1 MKAMRRVIS
10 IYVAAIILMSASVLL
25 AGCNENDVE
34 LHEPVMIS
42 PEQYPEELDETI
54 SKIICNYYAPMWK
67 KLEFYGER
75 HKILGVEEQVLSDTK
90 KELTVY
96 VMYLYH
102 VYLENYISDNNGST
116 MTHVGDYNRSEKKQ
130 LIFNNE
136 TGVKLWSLIDY
147 DAEKNN
153 SFHKDIFK
161 SGFFKI
167 KLDVSADNKINSVQ
181 EVYMTA
187 WIDDETEEK
196 LSFDNHDYRD
206 FVYFKADKE
215 ITDEAYEWYRRGK
228 WSATIEIIDR
238 DLYNFYIG
246 YNKKIPENAYA
257 IRLYPDSTR
266 FQILAI
272 EPSGKTGEDLP
283 DDCTWEELREEMIVR
298 RVVAEGTCQYD
309 RGYLTMTAD
318 NGDTYLFKMNIA
330 GKPWLNFIPEQ
341 SDELEIGSVYFN
353 EIYFW
358 MEEKTQ

>member
-10 IYVAAIILMSASVLL
+10 IYIAAIILMSASVLL

-54 SKIICNYYAPMWK
+54 SKIICDYYAPMWK

-102 VYLENYISDNNGST
+102 AYLENYLSDHNDHAIPLMGN
-116 MTHVGDYNRSEKKQ
+116 YNESEKKQ
-130 LIFNNE
+130 LIFDNE
-136 TGVKLWSLIDY
+136 TGAKLWSLIDY
-147 DAEKNN
+147 DAQVNFYE
-153 SFHKDIFK
+153 DISK
-161 SGFFKI
+161 PGFFKI

-196 LSFDNHDYRD
+196 LSFDIHNYRD
-206 FVYFKADKE
+206 FIYSEADKE
-215 ITDEAYEWYRRGK
+215 ITDEAYEWFRRGK
-228 WSATIEIIDR
+228 WSATIEIIDNN
-238 DLYNFYIG
+238 LYDFYRRYG
-246 YNKKIPENAYA
+246 DKELPENAYA
-257 IRLYPDSTR
+257 IRVYPDSTR

-330 GKPWLNFIPEQ
+330 GKPWLKFIPEQ